1 MSKLGGGGA
10 LVVGIFLIIG
20 GWLIQSAILEWL
32 LDITGFIIIVAGVIL
47 GVYGLVKMFSGD
59 KGTSSDF

>member
-10 LVVGIFLIIG
+10 LVVGIFLIIV

-32 LDITGFIIIVAGVIL
+32 LDITGFILIVAGVIL